1 MKVIIAG
8 SRGISSMHLLNE
20 TMKDLNWEITEVVSG
35 KAKGPDKLG
44 EIWAIRRGIKVK
56 DFPADWDGL
65 GKSAGYVRNK
75 QMAEY
80 ADACVVLW
88 DGVSKGSKHMIDL
101 ALSQGLKVYVRVFK
115 HDSFSKRL
123 AEVSRSSDSLRDEER
138 VVSQSSRD
146 LLPDGDREQRFSSV
160 FAGS

>member
-8 SRGISSMHLLNE
+8 SRGLNSMHLLNE

-35 KAKGPDKLG
+35 KAKGPDRLG
-44 EIWAIRRGIKVK
+44 EIWANRRGITIKE
-56 DFPADWDGL
+56 FPADWDGL

-80 ADACVVLW
+80 ADACIVLW

-101 ALSQGLKVYVRVFK
+101 ALSLGLKVYVRVFK

-123 AEVSRSSDSLRDEER
+123 DEVSWSSDSLRDEER
-138 VVSQSSRD
+138 VVSKNSGD
-146 LLPDGDREQRFSSV
+146 LLPDGDREQRFSLV
-160 FAGS
+160 FA